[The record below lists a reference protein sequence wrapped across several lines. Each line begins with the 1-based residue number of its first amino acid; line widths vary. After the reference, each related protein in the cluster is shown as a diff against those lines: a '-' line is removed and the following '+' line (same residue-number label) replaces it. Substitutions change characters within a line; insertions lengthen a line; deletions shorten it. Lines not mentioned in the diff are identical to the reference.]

1 MLRSLYV
8 RDYALIEE
16 LDVEFGAGLNII
28 TGETGAG
35 KSILIGALQMILGER
50 ASTETVRSGAK
61 KAVIEGVFDKA
72 DSGAISAVLEEN
84 AIDEQPTIIL
94 RREITSTQSRGF
106 INDTPATLQV
116 MRDVASHLLDLH
128 GQHEHQSLLDVS
140 THLALLDSF
149 GTLEKLRTV
158 YSRHRAEVADLIRE
172 RQRLR
177 SQQREME
184 EKKDLYEFQ
193 IQEIDRVG
201 PKAGE
206 DEELESERHLL
217 ENAERLYEA
226 TSELYARMYEADR
239 AVHDELVLVRDALE
253 DLAAI
258 DSQFQETLKEIGSA
272 AIIVSEAASFL
283 QHYNAGIEFNPERLE
298 EIRTRMSELERLKR
312 KHGGSLDAVLEHRRE
327 IGEYYEM
334 AQDFE
339 GALERLSDRI
349 ATAQKALT
357 ATAVELSRHRKSV
370 SDRIRGAVEE
380 ECGKLGMPNTRFEVR
395 FSVRE
400 DADGWIDPGEGRPRC
415 MAFESGMDEAEF
427 YISTN
432 LGEEPRPL
440 ARVASGGEISRI
452 MLALKTI
459 LARSEE
465 FPILVFDEIDVGIS
479 GSVASKVGESMHDL
493 AASHQIIA
501 ITHLPQIAARGDVH
515 YLVEKYVEDGRTKT
529 RIRRLSDD
537 HRAEHVASLMSGA
550 KVSAAALESARE
562 LLDSSKRPE
571 ASPSDVEG
579 NAS

>member
-16 LDVEFGAGLNII
+16 LDVEFDAGLNII

-50 ASTETVRSGAK
+50 ASTDTVRSGAK
-61 KAVIEGVFDKA
+61 KAVIEGIFDNVNS
-72 DSGAISAVLEEN
+72 DAIRTILEAN
-84 AIDEQPTIIL
+84 AIDDQPTIIL
-94 RREITSTQSRGF
+94 RREITSMQSRGF
-106 INDTPATLQV
+106 INDTPATIQV
-116 MRDVASHLLDLH
+116 MRDVASCLIDLH

-140 THLALLDSF
+140 THLELLDSF
-149 GTLEKLRTV
+149 GALQAFREA
-158 YSRHRAEVADLIRE
+158 YSERRGEVSGLVRE
-172 RQRLR
+172 QERLLSR
-177 SQQREME
+177 QREME

-193 IQEIDRVG
+193 IQEIDRIG
-201 PKAGE
+201 PRDGE
-206 DEELESERHLL
+206 EEDLDSERRLL

-226 TSELYARMYEADR
+226 TAELHTRLFDADR
-239 AVHDELVLVRDALE
+239 SVYDELVLIREELE
-253 DLAAI
+253 DLAGI
-258 DSQFQETLKEIGSA
+258 DRQFEETLKEIGSA
-272 AIIVSEAASFL
+272 EIIVSEASHFL

-298 EIRTRMSELERLKR
+298 QIRVRAAELERLKR
-312 KHGGSLDAVLEHRRE
+312 KYGGSLDAVVEHRRE
-327 IGEYYEM
+327 IGEYYDL

-339 GALERLSDRI
+339 GALDRLSGRV
-349 ATAQKALT
+349 AAAQKALT
-357 ATAVELSRHRKSV
+357 AAAVELSVQRKV
-370 SDRIRGAVEE
+370 VADRICGAVED
-380 ECGKLGMPNTRFEVR
+380 ECTRLGMPNTRFDIHFAVK
-395 FSVRE
+395 E
-400 DADGWIDPGEGRPRC
+400 DADGWIEADGGRPRC
-415 MAFESGMDEAEF
+415 TAFETGMDEVEF

-432 LGEEPRPL
+432 LGEEPRAL

-459 LARSEE
+459 LARSEA

-479 GSVASKVGESMHDL
+479 GSIASKVGESMNDL

-550 KVSAAALESARE
+550 KVSRAALESARE
-562 LLDSSKRPE
+562 LLGSSRRPATTE
-571 ASPSDVEG
+571 TEDG
-579 NAS
+579 G

>member
-16 LDVEFGAGLNII
+16 LDVDFDAGLNII

-50 ASTETVRSGAK
+50 AATETVRTGAK
-61 KAVIEGVFDKA
+61 KAVIEGVFDNV
-72 DSGAISAVLEEN
+72 DSEAIRDVLEVN

-116 MRDVASHLLDLH
+116 MRSVASCLIDLH

-140 THLALLDSF
+140 THLQLLDSF
-149 GTLEKLRTV
+149 GTLDKLRAV
-158 YSRHRAEVADLIRE
+158 YSRHRHDVAELVRE
-172 RQRLR
+172 RERLR
-177 SQQREME
+177 SRQREME

-193 IQEIDRVG
+193 IQEIDRIG

-206 DEELESERHLL
+206 DEELDRERHLL
-217 ENAERLYEA
+217 ENAERLYESTA
-226 TSELYARMYEADR
+226 DLYARMYEAER
-239 AVHDELVLVRDALE
+239 SVHDELSTIRDELE

-258 DSQFQETLKEIGSA
+258 DSQFQETLQEIGSA

-298 EIRTRMSELERLKR
+298 EIRTRTSELERLKR
-312 KHGGSLDAVLEHRRE
+312 KYGGSLTAVIEHRRE
-327 IGEYYEM
+327 IGEYYEL

-339 GALERLSDRI
+339 GALERLSERI
-349 ATAQKALT
+349 TTAQKALT
-357 ATAVELSRHRKSV
+357 ATAVELSRHRKDV

-380 ECGKLGMPNTRFEVR
+380 ECAKLGMPSTRFEVR
-395 FSVRE
+395 FSVQE
-400 DADGWIDPGEGRPRC
+400 NDEGWIDPGEGRPRC
-415 MAFESGMDEAEF
+415 TAFESGMDEAEF

-432 LGEEPRPL
+432 LGEEPRAL

-479 GSVASKVGESMHDL
+479 GSVASKVGESMHGL
-493 AASHQIIA
+493 ARSHQIIA

-515 YLVEKYVEDGRTKT
+515 YLVEKHVEAGRTKT

-537 HRAEHVASLMSGA
+537 HRTEHVASLMSGA
-550 KVSAAALESARE
+550 EVSPAALESARE
-562 LLDSSKRPE
+562 LLYSSKRPE
-571 ASPSDVEG
+571 RDDRG
-579 NAS
+579 